1 MDKSET
7 LHSTRQPHPSVFAC
21 DNALN
26 NYEEVLIIEL
36 QQFCCLSLN
45 NSNKGMVMRNLT
57 LLIKS
62 TAVATVLVFFGAGT
76 AFAQGYSADQVESP
90 APYGGATT
98 GSDVTD
104 KDSGYGTKDSGER
117 GQYGTRRSSGDKYG
131 GSYQGSAGYQGN
143 DLYNHSDITGT
154 GPHIKGR
161 Y

>member
-1 MDKSET
+1 
-7 LHSTRQPHPSVFAC
+7 
-21 DNALN
+21 
-26 NYEEVLIIEL
+26 
-36 QQFCCLSLN
+36 
-45 NSNKGMVMRNLT
+45 MRNST

-62 TAVATVLVFFGAGT
+62 TVLATALVFFGAGA

-90 APYGGATT
+90 APYGGSAP
-98 GSDVTD
+98 GSNVTD
-104 KDSGYGTKDSGER
+104 KESGYGTKDSGER

-143 DLYNHSDITGT
+143 DLYDHSDITGT